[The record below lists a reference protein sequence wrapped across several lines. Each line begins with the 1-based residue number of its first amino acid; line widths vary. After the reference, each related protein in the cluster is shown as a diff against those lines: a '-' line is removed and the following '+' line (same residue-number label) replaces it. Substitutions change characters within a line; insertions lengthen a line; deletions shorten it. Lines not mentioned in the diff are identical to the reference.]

1 MKMASVFKPEI
12 LDLITKDDVDIDS
25 LITRMVGRQTDIESR
40 QSISKYVKESDSL
53 QRIKRDGGYGHQCSQ
68 PFVIFPFLIFLQS
81 LATTVVNVININNN
95 NNNNAP
101 SSFPRYHRLF
111 RTFLLVSSFWSTWFR
126 PLPGNRRKQYKDG
139 WTLQIGRPELPLV
152 DNRR

>member
-40 QSISKYVKESDSL
+40 QSISKYVKESDNL

-81 LATTVVNVININNN
+81 LATTTII
-95 NNNNAP
+95 
-101 SSFPRYHRLF
+101 
-111 RTFLLVSSFWSTWFR
+111 TT
-126 PLPGNRRKQYKDG
+126 
-139 WTLQIGRPELPLV
+139 TTITTIIITITTTIIITII
-152 DNRR
+152 